1 MTRLVALTLLAA
13 ALLAAPAAARSVDL
27 GPGATPD
34 VAVGADGAAH
44 VVLQVGRQGPLTVDY
59 CQIPRGATACA
70 IRTQLPLAPA
80 LGRPRIVR
88 RADGMLIV
96 AAARNVTAGW
106 ETYVL
111 TSADNGASW
120 SAPALV
126 GNAFYD
132 IDAIE
137 LTPDGLALDT
147 LHVGSTTGQS
157 LQRVPLAG
165 VPETR
170 SVPLESR
177 KWASLAT
184 LAQVG
189 GATVYVRDN
198 TNGGPL
204 LQRTFAGGDLYA
216 PAAWTGGR
224 RGTRGESAPD
234 TAVGPRGAWLVTKH
248 SRIPRRILLR
258 RLRPGG
264 LGPSRT
270 VSAPVGVRQLR
281 LSQDGRGR
289 LHVTWLAGD
298 EHGSVCQG
306 GAACIVNVRGTWK
319 RIRGKRR
326 LVFSRAKVLVRVRS
340 NTKAP
345 DGGLETAAGPAG
357 GAAAVYRTNGGRVR
371 YVPLAR

>member
-1 MTRLVALTLLAA
+1 MTRLLALGLIAA
-13 ALLAAPAAARSVDL
+13 ALLAAPAAARTVDL

-34 VAVGADGAAH
+34 VAIGADGAAH
-44 VVLQVGRQGPLTVDY
+44 VVLQVGEQGPLTVDY

-70 IRTQLPLAPA
+70 IRTQLPLAPG

-96 AAARNVTAGW
+96 AAARNVGAAW
-106 ETYVL
+106 DTYVL
-111 TSADNGASW
+111 MSADNGASW

-126 GNAFYD
+126 GNAFFD

-137 LTPDGLALDT
+137 LTPDGQALDT
-147 LHVGSTTGQS
+147 LHVGAPTGQL

-165 VPETR
+165 PTETR
-170 SVPLESR
+170 SVLLESA

-189 GATVYVRDN
+189 GATVYIRDN
-198 TNGGPL
+198 ANGGPL
-204 LQRTFAGGDLYA
+204 LQRTFASGDLYS
-216 PAAWTGGR
+216 PAAWPGRR

-234 TAVGPRGAWLVTKH
+234 SAVGPRGAWLVTKH
-248 SRIPRRILLR
+248 SRIPRRVLLR
-258 RLRPGG
+258 RIRPGG
-264 LGPSRT
+264 LGPART
-270 VSAPVGVRQLR
+270 VSAPVGVRRLR

-306 GAACIVNVRGTWK
+306 GAACIVDVRGTWK
-319 RIRGKRR
+319 RVRGKRR
-326 LVFSRAKVLVRVRS
+326 LRFSRAKVHVRVRS
-340 NTKAP
+340 DTTAP
-345 DGGLETAAGPAG
+345 DAGLETAAGPAG
-357 GAAAVYRTNGGRVR
+357 GAAAVYSTNGGSVR
-371 YVPLAR
+371 YVRLAR